1 MDKETYIKRLK
12 SCEDVKRM
20 AMAEY
25 NNKKAKLDKLYIDEN
40 CPYKIG
46 DKMIFDGKP
55 VIMDSI
61 RVHYDGSFVYYVRKT
76 KKDGTPSQIVQ
87 CVYSCSMHKLKKA

>member
-1 MDKETYIKRLK
+1 MDKELFKIEFKEL
-12 SCEDVKRM
+12 
-20 AMAEY
+20 
-25 NNKKAKLDKLYIDEN
+25 NKKCNELKRKFIAEN

-55 VIMDSI
+55 VIIDSI

-76 KKDGTPSQIVQ
+76 KKDGTPSHIVQ